1 MKKLLTLCLLTIFGL
16 NTLVFASAD
25 RFIVEISSN
34 PLMLNEAADLTIKAV
49 DKNGDVSKS
58 FVGDALL
65 EIKGLDEGSYTL
77 PNGGIVNFTASDQG
91 IKKFF
96 KGIIFKK
103 TANATIMAEDI
114 LDENLV
120 GKLDVEI
127 KDPMNAWTLKKII
140 ITSPVEGGTESN
152 SNVNILW
159 SSKEL
164 PNSPLQIL
172 IDGSLNASSS
182 TNAQW
187 EFSLYANNL
196 SKGNHT
202 LVIQIN
208 NADWSILA
216 KSDEL
221 NFTVSDL
228 ADEMYKSIQ
237 IDPGTTAAEGE
248 KITITVNTSPAVTT
262 AELTLLGN
270 SYFMEK
276 IKSWVFEKKLK
287 FNAANEDIQ
296 IDAKLTADGN
306 TKSYP
311 NIEHLK
317 ITSGTS
323 TNIESV
329 DADTSGI
336 KITSIKSV
344 FDPTTKKYMISRTV
358 EGAPARYLVLLSSDK
373 GTIKENPQLIQ
384 TTTEKNILV
393 TPPSN
398 TTYYLQ
404 VMGAD
409 ENSNPVG
416 IASTIVTLTAPGEYP
431 ANTDTCK
438 VSAIF
443 LTNAMIA
450 GKNYLTWTKQSGVE
464 RYVVYQSSTP
474 WSDLSQMTKIGET
487 VDNKFEFAYDSTAT
501 EPVYRYYSIQGVCND
516 GKLTDVANST
526 KVQVGPWNI
535 ALYISMI
542 IWFSYMSYLLIK
554 KQEA

>member
-1 MKKLLTLCLLTIFGL
+1 
-16 NTLVFASAD
+16 
-25 RFIVEISSN
+25 
-34 PLMLNEAADLTIKAV
+34 MLNEAADLTIKAV

-65 EIKGLDEGSYTL
+65 EIQGLDESSYTL

-103 TANATIMAEDI
+103 TANATIVAEDI

-127 KDPMNAWTLKKII
+127 KDPMNAGTLKKIT
-140 ITSPVEGGTESN
+140 ITSPIEGGTETN
-152 SNVNILW
+152 SSVNILW
-159 SSKEL
+159 SAKEL

-182 TNAQW
+182 TNAQG

-196 SKGNHT
+196 SKGDHT
-202 LVIQIN
+202 LVVQIN
-208 NADWSILA
+208 NAAGSVLA

-237 IDPGTTAAEGE
+237 VDPGTTVAEGE
-248 KITITVNTSPAVTT
+248 KITLTLNTSPAVTT
-262 AELTLLGN
+262 AELTILGN

-276 IKSWVFEKKLK
+276 IKSGVFEKKLK
-287 FNAANEDIQ
+287 FNAANDNIQ

-306 TKSYP
+306 TKTYP
-311 NIEHLK
+311 NIEQLK
-317 ITSGTS
+317 ITSGSNTS
-323 TNIESV
+323 VESV
-329 DADTSGI
+329 DTDTSI

-344 FDPTTKKYMISRTV
+344 FDPSTKKYMISRTV
-358 EGAPARYLVLLSSDK
+358 EGDPSRYLVLLSSDK
-373 GTIKENPQLIQ
+373 ATVKENPQLIQ

-416 IASTIVTLTAPGEYP
+416 IASTVVTLTAPGEYQ
-431 ANTDTCK
+431 ANSSTCK

-443 LTNAMIA
+443 LTNVVIA
-450 GKNYLTWTKQSGVE
+450 GKNYLTWTKQAGVE

-474 WSDLSQMTKIGET
+474 GADLSQMTKVGET
-487 VDNKFEFAYDSTAT
+487 VDNKFEFAFDHSAT
-501 EPVYRYYSIQGVCND
+501 EPVYRYYSIQGVCSD
-516 GKLTDVANST
+516 GKLTDVTGST

-535 ALYISMI
+535 ALYISMMLG
-542 IWFSYMSYLLIK
+542 FTYMSYILIQ
-554 KQEA
+554 KQESSE